1 MYTHEPHMLID
12 VSLLRRAKV
21 ENLERLAKSLGV
33 DVPKRR
39 RDGAYATQLV
49 SALATKIRRDAM
61 MDELR
66 KLTGLGLSSVGLRRP
81 DGEAGAT
88 RSELTPPK
96 RVSTRREDFPRA
108 RV

>member
-21 ENLERLAKSLGV
+21 ENLERLAKSMGV

-66 KLTGLGLSSVGLRRP
+66 KLTGLGLSSVGLRRQ
-81 DGEAGAT
+81 EAEA
-88 RSELTPPK
+88 RAELTPTK
-96 RVSTRREDFPRA
+96 RVSTRREA
-108 RV
+108 RL

>member
-1 MYTHEPHMLID
+1 MYTHGPYMLID

-66 KLTGLGLSSVGLRRP
+66 KLTGLGLSSVGL
-81 DGEAGAT
+81 G
-88 RSELTPPK
+88 RSEGGNASRAELTPPK
-96 RVSTRREDFPRA
+96 RVTTRRADVRL
-108 RV
+108 

>member
-1 MYTHEPHMLID
+1 MLID
-12 VSLLRRAKV
+12 MSLLRRAKV

-33 DVPKRR
+33 DVPRRR

-66 KLTGLGLSSVGLRRP
+66 KLTGLGLGGTSAPAKRI
-81 DGEAGAT
+81 AT
-88 RSELTPPK
+88 R
-96 RVSTRREDFPRA
+96 RDDAARA
-108 RV
+108 RA

>member
-33 DVPKRR
+33 DVPRRR

-66 KLTGLGLSSVGLRRP
+66 KLTGLGLSSVGLRRQ
-81 DGEAGAT
+81 EAESRA
-88 RSELTPPK
+88 ELTPK
-96 RVSTRREDFPRA
+96 RVATRRADVRL
-108 RV
+108 

>member
-1 MYTHEPHMLID
+1 MLID
-12 VSLLRRAKV
+12 MSLLRRAKV

-33 DVPKRR
+33 DVPRRR

-66 KLTGLGLSSVGLRRP
+66 KLTGLGLGLGGSPAPAKR
-81 DGEAGAT
+81 AT
-88 RSELTPPK
+88 
-96 RVSTRREDFPRA
+96 TRRDEGRLSAQQGIAERRA
-108 RV
+108 RA